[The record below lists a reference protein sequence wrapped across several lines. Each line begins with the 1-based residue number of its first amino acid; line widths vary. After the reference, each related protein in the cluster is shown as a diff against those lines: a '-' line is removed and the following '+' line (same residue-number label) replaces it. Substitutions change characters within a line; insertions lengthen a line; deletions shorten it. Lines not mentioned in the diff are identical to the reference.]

1 MAVSRASSCRA
12 NSWTNAHCEVL
23 VDNSL
28 EDQQFM
34 AQHPRPMRIQLMAD
48 HKHLPLGRGCRVPSL
63 RFCCDQ
69 ARAIRQHSPLHG
81 GAVWRRLVDWPSG
94 NVAWHPVLRA
104 DYRCAG
110 LGCRVAA
117 GRDPVVRVGWR
128 HGRTASICAD
138 AWSPER
144 IAGKSKRFRFCFQ
157 LREVSG
163 DFARQRFQDHGLCRF
178 TDSLQ
183 GAKPFIGGQAFQCA
197 DFECGDCLGGAT
209 ECSDAI
215 RRRL

>member
-1 MAVSRASSCRA
+1 MASIPGR
-12 NSWTNAHCEVL
+12 SWLTAAVL
-23 VDNSL
+23 T
-28 EDQQFM
+28 
-34 AQHPRPMRIQLMAD
+34 
-48 HKHLPLGRGCRVPSL
+48 
-63 RFCCDQ
+63 
-69 ARAIRQHSPLHG
+69 ARAALPVGSIAR
-81 GAVWRRLVDWPSG
+81 DW
-94 NVAWHPVLRA
+94 H
-104 DYRCAG
+104 
-110 LGCRVAA
+110 AA
-117 GRDPVVRVGWR
+117 KG
-128 HGRTASICAD
+128 D

-144 IAGKSKRFRFCFQ
+144 IAGNSKRFRFCFQ

-183 GAKPFIGGQAFQCA
+183 GAKPLIGGQAFQFA